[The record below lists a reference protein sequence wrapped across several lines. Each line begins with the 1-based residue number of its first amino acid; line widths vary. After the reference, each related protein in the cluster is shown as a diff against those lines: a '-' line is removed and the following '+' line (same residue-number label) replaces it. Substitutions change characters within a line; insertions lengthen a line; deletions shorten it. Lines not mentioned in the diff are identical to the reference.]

1 LVQGPLSEKFEQWWP
16 AHGLWWGLGFAAL
29 YVLLFFV
36 NDLISPW
43 VGVVD
48 DRIALLFFP
57 AFARVAAVVVAK
69 LAGLLGLFGGAFVI
83 GLLYGDSLVT
93 ALGVSFASAA
103 GIFLAYWILLQA
115 MRVTALPLSLPVLLV
130 LTVLYAPL
138 NAIVH
143 AFVWQQFSMSDGITA
158 LEIAFMMCGDVL
170 GVIAMFFALR
180 LVMRISKAVAFTR
193 RV

>member
-1 LVQGPLSEKFEQWWP
+1 LGQGPLSEKFEQWWP
-16 AHGLWWGLGFAAL
+16 AHGLWWALGFATL

-48 DRIALLFFP
+48 DRISLLFFP

-69 LAGLLGLFGGAFVI
+69 LAGLVGLFIGAFVI
-83 GLLYGDSLVT
+83 GLLYGDPVVV
-93 ALGVSFASAA
+93 ALGVSFASAT

-143 AFVWQQFSMSDGITA
+143 AFVWEEFGLSEGITA
-158 LEIAFMMCGDVL
+158 LEIASMMFGDAL
-170 GVIAMFFALR
+170 GVVAMFFALR
-180 LVMRISKAVAFTR
+180 LSMRIAKVFAPSR